1 MVQNARLLIAAAQV
15 LAVYFRIHMPIDQQ
29 QIGPAVIVKIHKHSA
44 PAEILCVQPKSGGI
58 SYIIERAVSVVAVKR
73 SGIV

>member
-1 MVQNARLLIAAAQV
+1 
-15 LAVYFRIHMPIDQQ
+15 MPIDQQ

-58 SYIIERAVSVVAVKR
+58 SHVIKRAVAIVAVKR
-73 SGIV
+73 SRIV